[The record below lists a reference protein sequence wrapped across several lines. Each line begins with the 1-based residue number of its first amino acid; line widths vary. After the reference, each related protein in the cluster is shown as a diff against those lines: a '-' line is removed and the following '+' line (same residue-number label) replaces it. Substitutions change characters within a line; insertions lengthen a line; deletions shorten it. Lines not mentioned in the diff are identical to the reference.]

1 MEYIVFILS
10 MSALIYGANHVII
23 ESERIALHFDIS
35 SFVIGA
41 TLIALGTSLPEMA
54 ASVTASSIGKT
65 DMAVANVIG
74 SVTFNIA
81 FVLGVIFL
89 IFQNIMP
96 KRDLFKTDSAWS
108 LFPLLVFLI
117 MAYDGSIGLFD
128 GILLL
133 ILMAGYLLFLS
144 KDAKTIEEEV
154 DTDLTR
160 EKFQWAKTIVLLCLG
175 FFLIILGAHFTI
187 ESASNIARTLGISEW
202 IIALLLIAFGT
213 SLPELAVSIVA
224 AKKNN
229 ADMVIGN
236 IIGSNVANFTI
247 VLGSA
252 AIVNPLHIDFE
263 KYGFDLL
270 CVATAS
276 LMLIFITANKLYN
289 RSAGIALLII
299 ITLMIHHALEGLKS
313 LSYIFEII
321 FPLAAPPCPPC
332 STIAVT
338 TNCGFL

>member
-1 MEYIVFILS
+1 MEYIVFIVA
-10 MSALIYGANHVII
+10 MSALIYGANHVIV
-23 ESERIALHFDIS
+23 ESERIALHFNIS

-54 ASVTASSIGKT
+54 ASVTASGMGQT

-81 FVLGVIFL
+81 LVLGIIFL
-89 IFQNIMP
+89 FFQNIMP
-96 KRDLFKTDSAWS
+96 KRDLFQTDSAWS
-108 LFPLLVFLI
+108 LFPLLVVLI
-117 MAYDGSIGLFD
+117 MAYDGAISFFD

-133 ILMAGYLLFLS
+133 ILMIGYLLFLS
-144 KDAKTIEEEV
+144 RDAKTLEAEV

-160 EKFQWAKTIVLLCLG
+160 EKFQWLKTTILLFIG
-175 FFLIILGAHFTI
+175 FFLIIVGAHYTI
-187 ESASNIARTLGISEW
+187 ESASAIAISIGVSQW
-202 IIALLLIAFGT
+202 VISLILIAFGT
-213 SLPELAVSIVA
+213 SLPELVVSIIA

-236 IIGSNVANFTI
+236 IIGSNVANLTI

-252 AIVNPLHIDFE
+252 ALVHPLYIDFE
-263 KYGFDLL
+263 KHGFDLL

-289 RSAGIALLII
+289 RSAGLALLII
-299 ITLMIHHALEGLKS
+299 ITLMIHNSLKGL
-313 LSYIFEII
+313 L
-321 FPLAAPPCPPC
+321 
-332 STIAVT
+332 
-338 TNCGFL
+338 